1 MQRSA
6 QAFRSCADAIVRASR
21 QFLLKCPGSRFDTP
35 VRGLTVKKLK
45 LVTALFVVQWVCVS
59 VMAQTSTPGITPEP
73 PIGKGVVVLKAARLI
88 DGTGAAP
95 IVNAVVVVSDNV
107 ITAVGAAASVTV
119 PPNAKVIDLG
129 HVTLM
134 PGFIDAHTH
143 LIGRVL
149 GDPAGDTAAVRD
161 FESFAA
167 ILSVEHAPATLMA
180 GFTSVRNVG
189 AEGRF
194 DDMALRKAIDEGWT
208 PGPRMMTAGHA
219 LGIRGGHCDDNGFR
233 PGLLDP
239 GIEDG
244 VADGLEQIRAA
255 VRYQIKYGA
264 DVIKTC
270 ATGGVLSEGDAV
282 GATQY
287 TFEEL
292 KAMVDEANKLERR
305 VAAHAH
311 GTEGIK
317 LAVRAG
323 VSSIE
328 HGSFLDEEGARMMK
342 EHGTFLVPTLSAAE
356 GVERAAKN
364 GVLKG
369 LRAEKALAAAAAIR
383 HSIKLAAANK
393 VLIALGTDAGVIP
406 HGTNAHEFFLMVD
419 WGGMTN
425 MEAIQAGT
433 LNGAK
438 LLGWDKNLGSLT
450 AGKWADIV
458 AVSGDP
464 LKDIRATEKVV
475 FVMKNGVV
483 YRKD

>member
-1 MQRSA
+1 MKLNKLFLMA
-6 QAFRSCADAIVRASR
+6 ATLIACICFTVLPQA
-21 QFLLKCPGSRFDTP
+21 PTP
-35 VRGLTVKKLK
+35 I
-45 LVTALFVVQWVCVS
+45 
-59 VMAQTSTPGITPEP
+59 GIRPQPPE
-73 PIGKGVVVLKAARLI
+73 GKGVVVLKAARLI

-95 IVNAVVVVSDNV
+95 ITNAIVIVTDNK
-107 ITAVGAAASVTV
+107 ITAVGDA
-119 PPNAKVIDLG
+119 AKVPAPSGATIIDLG
-129 HVTLM
+129 DTTLL

-149 GDPAGDTAAVRD
+149 GDPEGDASPVRD
-161 FESFAA
+161 YESFGA
-167 ILSVEHAPATLMA
+167 ILGVRHARDTLMA

-189 AEGRF
+189 AAGRF
-194 DDMALRKAIDEGWT
+194 DDMALRKAINEGWT
-208 PGPRMMTAGHA
+208 IGPRMESAGHA
-219 LGIRGGHCDDNGFR
+219 IGITGGHCDENGFR
-233 PGLLDP
+233 PGVAQLGPL
-239 GIEDG
+239 DG
-244 VADGLEQIRAA
+244 VADGPEQIRQA
-255 VRYQIKYGA
+255 VRLQIKYGA

-287 TFEEL
+287 SFEEL
-292 KAMVDEANKLERR
+292 KALVDEANKLDRK

-328 HGSFLDEEGARMMK
+328 HGSFLDEEGARMMGQR
-342 EHGTFLVPTLSAAE
+342 GTFLVPTLSAAE
-356 GVERAAKN
+356 TVERAAKS

-369 LRAEKALAAAAAIR
+369 LRAEKALAAAAAAR
-383 HSIKLAAANK
+383 HATKIALANK
-393 VLIALGTDAGVIP
+393 VQIALGTDAGVIP
-406 HGTNAHEFFLMVD
+406 HGTNAREFFLMVD

-425 MEAIQAGT
+425 MQAIQAGT

-450 AGKWADIV
+450 TGKWADIV
-458 AVSGDP
+458 AVNGDP
-464 LKDIRATEKVV
+464 LKDIHAMERVM

-483 YRKD
+483 YRRD

>member
-1 MQRSA
+1 
-6 QAFRSCADAIVRASR
+6 
-21 QFLLKCPGSRFDTP
+21 
-35 VRGLTVKKLK
+35 LK
-45 LVTALFVVQWVCVS
+45 LNKLLAPILVLCLFAPFVLT
-59 VMAQTSTPGITPEP
+59 QTPRITPEAP
-73 PIGKGVVVLKAARLI
+73 VGKGVVVLKAARLI

-95 IVNAVVVVSDNV
+95 INNAVVVVTDNT
-107 ITAVGAAASVTV
+107 ITAVGTAGSVSI
-119 PPNAKVIDLG
+119 PANAKTIDLG
-129 HVTLM
+129 DVTLM

-149 GDPAGDTAAVRD
+149 GDPAGDYAGVRD

-167 ILSVEHAPATLMA
+167 IISVEHARSTLMA

-189 AEGRF
+189 ASGKF
-194 DDMALRKAIDEGWT
+194 DDMALRKAIDEGWI
-208 PGPRMMTAGHA
+208 PGPRMMSAGHA
-219 LGIRGGHCDDNGFR
+219 IGMRGGHCDENGFR
-233 PGLLDP
+233 PGLFDP
-239 GIEDG
+239 GIEEG
-244 VADGLEQIRAA
+244 VADGPEQIRAA

-287 TFEEL
+287 TYEEL
-292 KAMVDEANKLERR
+292 KAMVDEANKLERK

-328 HGSFLDEEGARMMK
+328 HGSFLDDEGARMMK
-342 EHGTFLVPTLSAAE
+342 ERGTFLVPTLSASEA
-356 GVERAAKN
+356 VERAAKT

-369 LRAEKALAAAAAIR
+369 LRAEKALAAAAAAR
-383 HSIKLAAANK
+383 HAIKLAVANK
-393 VLIALGTDAGVIP
+393 ILIALGTDAGVVP
-406 HGTNAHEFFLMVD
+406 HGSNGHEFVLMVQ
-419 WGGMTN
+419 WGGMSN
-425 MEAIQAGT
+425 MDSIVAGT
-433 LNGAK
+433 LNAAK
-438 LLGWDKNLGSLT
+438 LLGWDKHLGSLT
-450 AGKWADIV
+450 TGKWADIV

-464 LKDIRATEKVV
+464 LTSIENMQKVV

-483 YRKD
+483 YSK

>member
-1 MQRSA
+1 NFKFVA
-6 QAFRSCADAIVRASR
+6 V
-21 QFLLKCPGSRFDTP
+21 
-35 VRGLTVKKLK
+35 
-45 LVTALFVVQWVCVS
+45 ALFLVQSICLSVVSQV
-59 VMAQTSTPGITPEP
+59 PGGRITPEP

-95 IVNAVVVVSDNV
+95 VNNAVIVVTDNV
-107 ITAVGAAASVTV
+107 ITAVGAATSVTL
-119 PPNAKVIDLG
+119 PANAKVIDLG
-129 HVTLM
+129 DVTLL

-149 GDPAGDTAAVRD
+149 GDPAGDAALVRD
-161 FESFAA
+161 FESFGA
-167 ILSVEHAPATLMA
+167 ILGVQHARDTLMA
-180 GFTSVRNVG
+180 GFTSIRNVG
-189 AEGRF
+189 AAGRF

-208 PGPRMMTAGHA
+208 PGPRIMTAGHA
-219 LGIRGGHCDDNGFR
+219 LGIRGGHCDENGFR

-244 VADGLEQIRAA
+244 VADGPDQIRAA

-287 TFEEL
+287 SFEEL
-292 KAMVDEANKLERR
+292 KALVDEANKLERK

-328 HGSFLDEEGARMMK
+328 HGSFLDDEGARMMK
-342 EHGTFLVPTLSAAE
+342 ERGTFLVPTLSAAE
-356 GVERAAKN
+356 AVERAAKT

-369 LRAEKALAAAAAIR
+369 LRAEKALAAAAAVR
-383 HSIKLAAANK
+383 HAIKLAVANK
-393 VLIALGTDAGVIP
+393 ISIALGTDAGVVP
-406 HGTNAHEFFLMVD
+406 HGSNGHEFVLLVQ
-419 WGGMTN
+419 WGGMSN
-425 MEAIQAGT
+425 MDAIVAGT
-433 LNGAK
+433 SSGAK
-438 LLGWDKNLGSLT
+438 LLGWDKKLGSLT
-450 AGKWADIV
+450 TGKWADIV

-464 LKDIRATEKVV
+464 SKNIEDIQRVV

-483 YRKD
+483 YKQ

>member
-1 MQRSA
+1 MRVFKLLSTGFLSISFFCISA
-6 QAFRSCADAIVRASR
+6 VPQTQAPI
-21 QFLLKCPGSRFDTP
+21 
-35 VRGLTVKKLK
+35 
-45 LVTALFVVQWVCVS
+45 
-59 VMAQTSTPGITPEP
+59 GIRPEP
-73 PIGKGVVVLKAARLI
+73 PVGKGVVVLRAARLI
-88 DGTGAAP
+88 DGAGAAP
-95 IVNAVVVVSDNV
+95 INNAIVIVTDNK
-107 ITAVGAAASVTV
+107 ITSVGDANSVRV
-119 PPNAKVIDLG
+119 PSGAKVINLG
-129 HVTLM
+129 DVTLL

-149 GDPAGDTAAVRD
+149 GDPDGDMAAVKD
-161 FESFAA
+161 YESFAA
-167 ILSVEHAPATLMA
+167 ILSVRNARDTLMA

-189 AEGRF
+189 ASGPF
-194 DDMALRKAIDEGWT
+194 DDMALRKAINEGWT
-208 PGPRMMTAGHA
+208 PGPRIETAGHA
-219 LGIRGGHCDDNGFR
+219 LGITGGHCDENGFR
-233 PGLLDP
+233 PGLMDR
-239 GIEDG
+239 GI
-244 VADGLEQIRAA
+244 ADGIANGPEEIRAA

-287 TFEEL
+287 SFEEL
-292 KAMVDEANKLERR
+292 KALVEEANKLERK

-342 EHGTFLVPTLSAAE
+342 ERGTFLVPTLSAAE
-356 GVERAAKN
+356 AVEKAAKN

-369 LRAEKALAAAAAIR
+369 LRAEKALAAAAAMR
-383 HSIKLAAANK
+383 RGIKIAVANK
-393 VLIALGTDAGVIP
+393 VQIALGTDAGVVP
-406 HGTNAHEFFLMVD
+406 HGTNAREFVLMVE
-419 WGGMTN
+419 WGGMTP
-425 MEAIQAGT
+425 MESIMAGT
-433 LNGAK
+433 TGGAK
-438 LLGWDKNLGSLT
+438 LLGWDKNLGSIT
-450 AGKWADIV
+450 VGKWADIV

-464 LKDIRATEKVV
+464 LKDIHAMERVV